1 MVKKKKITRYYCDKC
16 YQEIVDRKNRTAY
29 YFKGII
35 FWFHK
40 DCWSQLPGASLQLF
54 CEKILDKKR
63 KSLDQWKERKKIPRG
78 TSLEARPSLD
88 SSEYQLN
95 DVITALKFNHN
106 GLARREISEQTGIPY
121 SSVCYRVWDHLNQGQ
136 EIFIESGSK
145 VIEGRNYKL
154 VKLIPKQ
161 EIETIG

>member
-1 MVKKKKITRYYCDKC
+1 MVKKKKMTIYYCDKC
-16 YQEIVDRKNRTAY
+16 HQIIEDRKNRTAY
-29 YFKGII
+29 YFKGVI

-40 DCWSQLPGASLQLF
+40 NCYVSMPGVSLQLF

-63 KSLDQWKERKKIPRG
+63 KSLEQWKEREKNPRA

-106 GLARREISEQTGIPY
+106 GLARREISEQTGIPL

-136 EIFIESGSK
+136 ELFIESGSK
-145 VIEGRNYKL
+145 MIEGRNYKL
-154 VKLIPKQ
+154 VKLIPTK